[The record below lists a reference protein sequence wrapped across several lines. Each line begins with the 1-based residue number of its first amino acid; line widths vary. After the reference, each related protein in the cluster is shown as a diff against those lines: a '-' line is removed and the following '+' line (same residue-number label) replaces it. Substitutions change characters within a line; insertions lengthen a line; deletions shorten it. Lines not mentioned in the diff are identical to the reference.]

1 MTTDVLT
8 PEQRHLNMTRI
19 RAKDTKPEL
28 TVRRVLHASG
38 LRYRLQVRDLPGKP
52 DLVFPRFRAVLF
64 VHGCFWHMHGCPLFK
79 WPKSREEFWKTKL
92 GRNAG
97 RDAEVQTRLLEAN
110 WRVLTVW
117 ECALK
122 GKGRISE
129 AELASRVRALLEGG
143 EQTGTIAGIYAS
155 NSRGC

>member
-19 RAKDTKPEL
+19 RSQDTKPEL

-52 DLVFPRFRAVLF
+52 DLVFPRYRAVLF

-79 WPKSREEFWKTKL
+79 WPKSREEFWRTKL
-92 GRNAG
+92 GRNAE
-97 RDAEVQTRLLEAN
+97 RDAEVETRLLETN

-129 AELASRVRALLEGG
+129 TELASRVRVWLEGS
-143 EQTGTIAGIYAS
+143 EPTGTVAGTYAS
-155 NSRGC
+155 GG